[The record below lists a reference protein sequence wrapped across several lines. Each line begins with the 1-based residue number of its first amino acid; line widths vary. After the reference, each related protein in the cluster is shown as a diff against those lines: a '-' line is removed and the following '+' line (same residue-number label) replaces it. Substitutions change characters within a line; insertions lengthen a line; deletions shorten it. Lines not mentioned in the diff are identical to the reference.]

1 VAPDTYVAED
11 GLCQTVM
18 GGEALGPGE
27 DAGTVGVGLG
37 LGGGWVGGSAP
48 SYRQRGRWSVEGGC
62 GMGDWWRGNQEVGYH
77 IRCKQMEWLI
87 KKERKKLVRAYGCE
101 FPTHL
106 RKDLHILKTDISAMC
121 LMGVLLSCY
130 ELLFGYFFQS
140 L

>member
-1 VAPDTYVAED
+1 
-11 GLCQTVM
+11 M
-18 GGEALGPGE
+18 
-27 DAGTVGVGLG
+27 
-37 LGGGWVGGSAP
+37 
-48 SYRQRGRWSVEGGC
+48 
-62 GMGDWWRGNQEVGYH
+62 GYH
-77 IRCKQMEWLI
+77 MRCKQMEWLI

-130 ELLFGYFFQS
+130 ELLFGYFFQR